1 MKRLCYTLLFAPL
14 FFSACKK
21 NDATGPTKMEL
32 ITTGTWKF
40 DKAGLDVNK
49 DGFMDTDLPPG
60 YLVDCDKDNVITFKS
75 DGTGTVDEGA
85 SKCDPADPQTSPFTW
100 SFKNNETILNFPAA
114 VFNGITGDVTIQKLT
129 TTELD
134 MIKEVNIGAPTTVN
148 VIFEMKR

>member
-14 FFSACKK
+14 LFSACKK
-21 NDATGPTKMEL
+21 NDTAGPTKMEL
-32 ITTGTWKF
+32 ITTSTWKF

-60 YLVDCDKDNVITFKS
+60 YLVECDKDNVITFKS

-148 VIFEMKR
+148 VIFEMKH